1 VDTSP
6 YTSNGVA
13 WNFAVYICLFA
24 HSLFFPKVVD
34 MRPSEAACLRIHFM
48 GYKKTHQRWADPSGA
63 DSGRAVMPA
72 RTHTPVPPPAQPRT
86 SKHGAMSPPPTP
98 SKAQVL
104 AAAAAADEQA
114 KAAAVPT
121 TTNRFGRA
129 VPKAFAPKA
138 VAAARRAENREDG
151 DAAMGESGNGA
162 SGTGDSSGG
171 EGKGGA
177 AASSDD
183 LNDWYCSVCMA
194 FEREDAQED
203 DVLLSCDG
211 PCLRSFHV
219 NCLGLDAVPEDEV
232 NVKTSSKAFLV
243 RLYASV
249 TYALD
254 SRTALQCLPRI
265 SLRLARFAIG

>member
-1 VDTSP
+1 
-6 YTSNGVA
+6 
-13 WNFAVYICLFA
+13 
-24 HSLFFPKVVD
+24 

-63 DSGRAVMPA
+63 DSGHAVMPA
-72 RTHTPVPPPAQPRT
+72 HTHTPAPPPVQPRT
-86 SKHGAMSPPPTP
+86 PKNGALSPPPT
-98 SKAQVL
+98 SSQAQAL
-104 AAAAAADEQA
+104 AKAAAAADEQA

-138 VAAARRAENREDG
+138 VAAARRAENQEDG
-151 DAAMGESGNGA
+151 DAAAGESGNGA
-162 SGTGDSSGG
+162 SGASGG
-171 EGKGGA
+171 GKGAAA

-194 FEREDAQED
+194 FEREDAQDD

-232 NVKTSSKAFLV
+232 NVKTSSKAISVLLCAYV
-243 RLYASV
+243 THTLYFRM
-249 TYALD
+249 AL
-254 SRTALQCLPRI
+254 L
-265 SLRLARFAIG
+265 